1 MPAKWYINYLRLLDN
16 KFNFIQIFVNN
27 RNSKMDT
34 TELIKEADEH
44 FKNLQYSKARIE
56 EALYVTEQTLKNLIT
71 RIGQSD
77 KLEDSK
83 PYFFQIAKL
92 NEFGWKCYRNEIGLS
107 TQMQKFMSDFER
119 VDDLRQREFL
129 WRKIRLGEYI

>member
-1 MPAKWYINYLRLLDN
+1 
-16 KFNFIQIFVNN
+16 
-27 RNSKMDT
+27 MDT